1 MKSNRFTS
9 GKEGYIMNIV
19 IINGSPR
26 KNGATAKIL
35 HEIEH
40 CLEKFDDASVEY
52 VNIGDLNIEPC
63 RGCCACYKTGSCF
76 IKDDAEELSKKIESS
91 DGLVIGSPTYAS
103 NVSGQ
108 LKQFIDR
115 GHFVI
120 EQLLYGK
127 YAISVATGENYGSAD
142 TQKILSKLTKYSGAK
157 LSGKI
162 TYNLPFNS
170 NLNEIKALTIKCE
183 KLSLK
188 LYKDIKFHRKHILQ
202 SLFHKIIFNVGIKPF
217 VLKKGDL
224 YKGVLSRWKRFQ
236 II

>member
-1 MKSNRFTS
+1 MK
-9 GKEGYIMNIV
+9 
-19 IINGSPR
+19 IIILNGSPR
-26 KNGATAKIL
+26 KNGSTAKIL

-52 VNIGDLNIEPC
+52 VDIGDLNVEPC
-63 RGCCACYKTGSCF
+63 HGCCACYKTGSCF

-103 NVSGQ
+103 NISGQ

-127 YAISVATGENYGSAD
+127 YAISIATGENYGSSD
-142 TQKILSKLTKYSGAK
+142 TSKILNKLLKYSGAK
-157 LSGKI
+157 LSGNI
-162 TYNLPFNS
+162 TYNLPFGS
-170 NLNEIKALTIKCE
+170 NPTDNKKIIKKCSV
-183 KLSLK
+183 LSFK
-188 LYKDIKFHRKHILQ
+188 IYRDIKNHKQYIFQ
-202 SLFHKIIFNVGIKPF
+202 SLIHKVILNVGIRPF

-224 YKGVLSRWKRFQ
+224 YKGVLLRWKRFE